1 MIVGGQLWPESC
13 SESYDMQNTHF
24 INQTIETMQ
33 NRRIKAVVL
42 TITAL
47 FICSI
52 VWLTSCNRGNWNE
65 QQRREAREMLRE
77 WREIVY
83 LGNLTEEEF
92 ALFAGNVT
100 DLLEYRYPP
109 FVEFMEMPARGDS
122 VEMVVVAAIVTDIKA
137 SPDRLRHIF
146 SYKELV
152 EANILPENMTTRDQ
166 KEFYR
171 CFAEQVNMAYG
182 SMQQFV
188 WDALYSRLDDEIIVQ
203 IMRGCATPYWDIK
216 MEEVNVK

>member
-1 MIVGGQLWPESC
+1 
-13 SESYDMQNTHF
+13 MQNTHF
-24 INQTIETMQ
+24 NQTTKTMKEK
-33 NRRIKAVVL
+33 RTKVIVSIL
-42 TITAL
+42 TTL
-47 FICSI
+47 FICSVLWI
-52 VWLTSCNRGNWNE
+52 TACGRSGNWNE

-83 LGNLTEEEF
+83 LGDLTEEEF

-100 DLLEYRYPP
+100 DLLEYRYPS
-109 FVEFMEMPARGDS
+109 FVEFVEMPARGDS
-122 VEMVVVAAIVTDIKA
+122 VEMVVVTAIVTDIKA

-152 EANILPENMTTRDQ
+152 DANILPENMTTRDQ

-171 CFAEQVNMAYG
+171 CFAEQVNMVYG

-188 WDALYSRLDDEIIVQ
+188 WDALYSRLDDELIVQ
-203 IMRGCATPYWDIK
+203 IMRHCAAPFWDIK
-216 MEEVNVK
+216 MDKENIE